1 MSDPRSCCP
10 GRGPRVPRRL
20 HQTTGNADHQTEHPG
35 MMDLPLTPSLDERC
49 SAKRKMN
56 PLKGTTAAAFTL
68 NELLVV
74 IAIIGV
80 LASLLLPALSKAKST
95 PGRTACTSNLRQVNL
110 ALRLYVDDNDDRLPE
125 LSEPNSY
132 PNGVGA
138 FYKELI
144 KSYAGLTGPS
154 SPKDKVFICPAD
166 HDLDAFHD
174 FTSHLPLAR
183 LPRACRGRGCSSEEG
198 EAAISGPDSS
208 SVAET
213 DNAFDPL
220 GVAGWRLSRPIELH
234 GRSAVARYSFTGV
247 AMDKNGRAFLR
258 DNFLCN

>member
-1 MSDPRSCCP
+1 
-10 GRGPRVPRRL
+10 
-20 HQTTGNADHQTEHPG
+20 

-56 PLKGTTAAAFTL
+56 PLKGTIAFAFTL
-68 NELLVV
+68 IELLVV

-95 PGRTACTSNLRQVNL
+95 ARRAACISNLRQVNL

-166 HDLDAFHD
+166 QEDSRDAFMD
-174 FTSHLPLAR
+174 FTSYTYNGIESAGPFYVARTGAR
-183 LPRACRGRGCSSEEG
+183 LAAMTKPGKAVLVGEYTAFFGNSLHRRKKDAYNDAPNVLAFADGHTAFVRIYWNGLREPRQYEPAPNYDYS
-198 EAAISGPDSS
+198 
-208 SVAET
+208 
-213 DNAFDPL
+213 
-220 GVAGWRLSRPIELH
+220 WRW
-234 GRSAVARYSFTGV
+234 
-247 AMDKNGRAFLR
+247 D
-258 DNFLCN
+258 

>member
-1 MSDPRSCCP
+1 
-10 GRGPRVPRRL
+10 
-20 HQTTGNADHQTEHPG
+20 

-56 PLKGTTAAAFTL
+56 PLKGTIAFAFTL
-68 NELLVV
+68 IELLVV

-144 KSYAGLTGPS
+144 KNIQRCAQRPCFRRWAHRVRQDLLEWASRT
-154 SPKDKVFICPAD
+154 SPIR
-166 HDLDAFHD
+166 
-174 FTSHLPLAR
+174 AR
-183 LPRACRGRGCSSEEG
+183 SE
-198 EAAISGPDSS
+198 
-208 SVAET
+208 
-213 DNAFDPL
+213 
-220 GVAGWRLSRPIELH
+220 
-234 GRSAVARYSFTGV
+234 
-247 AMDKNGRAFLR
+247 LR
-258 DNFLCN
+258 

>member
-1 MSDPRSCCP
+1 
-10 GRGPRVPRRL
+10 
-20 HQTTGNADHQTEHPG
+20 
-35 MMDLPLTPSLDERC
+35 MMGLPLTPPLDERC

-68 NELLVV
+68 IELLVV

-95 PGRTACTSNLRQVNL
+95 ARRTACISNLRQVNL

-166 HDLDAFHD
+166 QEDSRDVFMD
-174 FTSHLPLAR
+174 FTSYTYNGIEEAGPFYVEWASR
-183 LPRACRGRGCSSEEG
+183 TSSIQSSSELRLFLAVGLEDTP
-198 EAAISGPDSS
+198 S
-208 SVAET
+208 
-213 DNAFDPL
+213 NFDPIP
-220 GVAGWRLSRPIELH
+220 GISDPTPSVPKVAGGLEINQPCCGEHAHRPTSDQI
-234 GRSAVARYSFTGV
+234 ARR
-247 AMDKNGRAFLR
+247 NG
-258 DNFLCN
+258 